1 LLTSQSADPPHPSDS
16 DDQLLFDRIRLG
28 MVLILSGVAVVFL
41 GALLFPPGSRLW
53 INSFQAV
60 NFIVV
65 LLALLFVTDPAQ
77 RTRNFTLGITA
88 YVVTIIATGA
98 VGIAAGD
105 ATTPVIL
112 LVGLAVV
119 SATLVPWS
127 PWWQFLTV
135 LLIAA
140 TDICTVATVIPSP
153 RLFWLQNVGTIAPTL
168 AATVVI
174 ARVLHRQRVALANAE
189 RDRRSRE
196 ESLREANRRLETEIH
211 EHQGTEDALRFA
223 MRELDHRVKN
233 TLAIVQSVAEQTL
246 RGASSMRDFGAAF
259 TGRLQAMARIHTA
272 LAEGRWQG
280 LPLTQ
285 LIELVVGPYGRYR
298 ESIVVDGDGA
308 FVSSD
313 LARVLGLTLHELATN
328 AAKYGA
334 LSTTTGRVAIS
345 ARVESD
351 AEQQLHITW
360 CERNGPP
367 VVVPTRRGFGM
378 QMIEDA
384 LVYEVDGRVEVH
396 FPPEGLRCEIR
407 IPMHEG
413 AR

>member
-1 LLTSQSADPPHPSDS
+1 VLTSQPADPPDPSDS

-28 MVLILSGVAVVFL
+28 MVLILSGVAAVFI
-41 GALLFPPGSRLW
+41 GALLLPPGGRFW
-53 INSFQAV
+53 VNGFQAI

-77 RTRNFTLGITA
+77 RTRNFALGITA
-88 YVVTIIATGA
+88 YAVTIIATGA

-112 LVGLAVV
+112 LLGLAVV

-127 PWWQFLTV
+127 PWWQFLSV

-168 AATVVI
+168 AATIVI
-174 ARVLHRQRVALANAE
+174 SRVLHRQRAALANAE

-196 ESLREANRRLETEIH
+196 ESLRDANRRLEVEIN
-211 EHQGTEDALRFA
+211 EHRRTEDALRFA

-246 RGASSMRDFGAAF
+246 RGASSMRDFSAAF
-259 TGRLQAMARIHTA
+259 TGRLQAMARIHSA

-285 LIELVVGPYGRYR
+285 LIELVVGPYGRSR

-334 LSTTTGRVAIS
+334 LSTTAGRVAIS
-345 ARVESD
+345 AHIGSD
-351 AEQQLHITW
+351 AEQALHITW
-360 CERNGPP
+360 REHNGPP
-367 VVVPTRRGFGM
+367 VAAPARRGFGM
-378 QMIEDA
+378 RMIEDA
-384 LVYEVDGRVEVH
+384 LAYEVNGHVDLQ
-396 FPPEGLRCEIR
+396 FTPEGLRCEIEV
-407 IPMHEG
+407 PMPEQKP
-413 AR
+413 